1 MSPEV
6 FRAAVIRYFM
16 SAIEVIPPNPSGKPS
31 GETILLPTG
40 QACRRRSCVAHL
52 VREAAFA
59 HPGGVALASGTET
72 LSYAELIARAS
83 RLASYLVFL
92 GVGPDVPVA
101 LCLER
106 SFDLITSALAVL
118 MAGGAY
124 LPLDPAW
131 PPARTVQILE
141 QADARFVIA
150 RGGQAAIVSGNTP
163 GDERHVVDLD
173 VVQRLVDGLDPLSEP
188 APVSRE
194 NLAYIIFTS
203 GSAGQPKGVEVTH
216 GNLLNLIFWHRRFFD
231 ITHEDRASHI
241 AGIAFDAAVWEIWPH
256 LTAGAALVLADDEV
270 RTSPELLRNWL
281 IQQRI
286 TVSFV
291 PTALAEVILSGD
303 WPAGSALRYLLTG
316 GDTLHRTPSPSF
328 APVVFNNY
336 GPTECTVVATSGAV
350 TPVGAYPAPPS
361 IGKPIAHTK
370 VYILDRDRNP
380 VKPGETGEI
389 YIGGAGVARGY
400 RNSPSETQE
409 RFIPDP
415 FSSTPAARLYRTG
428 DLGSF
433 LPDGQIAFCGRADAQ
448 VELRGNRIEP
458 DEIVSVLNTHPSVRA
473 SAVAVHG
480 ECCSKRLVAYIVK
493 CEGSEVSASDLRNFV
508 SERLPHF
515 MVPAAF
521 CELPA
526 LPLNFNGK
534 LDRHA
539 LPGPSPENLIRDRNY
554 RAPKSP
560 MEDEL
565 GRMLAGLLGV
575 DEVGPDENF
584 FLLGFHSLL
593 ATQVAGRVHE
603 RFAVQ
608 LTPRHLFEAKTV
620 ARLAA
625 EVDRQLELRIASL
638 SDEEI
643 RSLLGA
649 PRSAN
654 QAD

>member
-1 MSPEV
+1 MSEPNEV
-6 FRAAVIRYFM
+6 VPR
-16 SAIEVIPPNPSGKPS
+16 NPSGTPS
-31 GETILLPTG
+31 SATILLPTG
-40 QACRRRSCVAHL
+40 DACRRRSCVAHL

-59 HPGGVALASGTET
+59 HPDGVALALGADT
-72 LSYAELIARAS
+72 LSYAELFARAS

-101 LCLER
+101 LCLKR
-106 SFDLITSALAVL
+106 SLDLITSALAVL

-124 LPLDPAW
+124 LPLDPAL

-141 QADARFVIA
+141 QADALFVIA
-150 RGGQAAIVSGNTP
+150 RGGQAATVSGDASGN
-163 GDERHVVDLD
+163 ERRVIDLD
-173 VVQRLVDGLDPLSEP
+173 VVQGLLDRLDPLSEP
-188 APVSRE
+188 VSVSRE

-203 GSAGQPKGVEVTH
+203 GSTGQPKGVEVTH

-256 LTAGAALVLADDEV
+256 LTAGAALVLADDEA
-270 RTSPELLRNWL
+270 RTSAELLRNWL
-281 IQQRI
+281 VKERI
-286 TVSFV
+286 TVAFV
-291 PTALAEVILSGD
+291 PTALAEVILSDD
-303 WPAGSALRYLLTG
+303 WPVDSALRYLLTG
-316 GDTLHRTPSPSF
+316 GDTLHRTPSASF
-328 APVVFNNY
+328 APTVINNY
-336 GPTECTVVATSGAV
+336 GPTECTVVATSGTV
-350 TPVGAYPAPPS
+350 TTAGANSTAPS
-361 IGKPIAHTK
+361 IGRPIAHTK
-370 VYILDRDRNP
+370 VYILDADRNP

-389 YIGGAGVARGY
+389 YIGGTGVARGY

-415 FSSTPAARLYRTG
+415 FSSTPSARLYRTG

-480 ECCSKRLVAYIVK
+480 ECCSKRLVAYIVRS
-493 CEGSEVSASDLRNFV
+493 EGAELSASDLRNFV

-515 MVPAAF
+515 MVPASF

-534 LDRHA
+534 LDRSA

-554 RAPKSP
+554 RAPNSP
-560 MEDEL
+560 MEEEL
-565 GRMLAGLLGV
+565 GRMLASLLGV

-593 ATQVAGRVHE
+593 ATQVAGRVYE

-643 RSLLGA
+643 RRLLGTPHA
-649 PRSAN
+649 A
-654 QAD
+654 